1 MTKDDVKHILISIAI
16 GACMAF
22 FSTLFTALAEAF
34 KAHSQQIIT
43 GGISASAYLFQKHI
57 S

>member
-1 MTKDDVKHILISIAI
+1 MTNQDFKHILVSIII

-22 FSTLFTALAEAF
+22 FSTLFSELANLL
-34 KAHSQQIIT
+34 KTHSQQILPAAAT
-43 GGISASAYLFQKHI
+43 TVSYLFQKHI